1 MVRLQFIIIL
11 LLLCNTKRG
20 WMQCHSRVSRT
31 EERSEASRPCHPGHR
46 QQRLQLLQTFIYVCL
61 ACLGLLGT
69 LGQHG
74 RGGSSQDRYKI
85 YVYIHTRTCT
95 QLLTELVLLR
105 FQQSGLSRFCS
116 SARAL
121 ASMVYILLSSFFI
134 FFHLSPRMTL
144 MALEQVNSAEIK
156 IQKVPYFEKKQK
168 TMFYI

>member
-1 MVRLQFIIIL
+1 MY
-11 LLLCNTKRG
+11 
-20 WMQCHSRVSRT
+20 
-31 EERSEASRPCHPGHR
+31 
-46 QQRLQLLQTFIYVCL
+46 IY
-61 ACLGLLGT
+61 
-69 LGQHG
+69 
-74 RGGSSQDRYKI
+74 
-85 YVYIHTRTCT
+85 TRTRT

-156 IQKVPYFEKKQK
+156 IQTVPYFGKKQK
-168 TMFYI
+168 KQGNVLYMDICTHTSGKEENVILDSCCCVWSLQRQQLLCKAVACPTLTLLMQDLELGFGFRLG